1 MKEIKN
7 IQELRKVLCKTLIEV
22 KSGSCDV
29 NQATEVNNA
38 AGKIVQTAKLE
49 MDYARARKETP
60 IIDFMG
66 SDA

>member
-22 KSGSCDV
+22 KSGHCDV
-29 NQATEVNNA
+29 SQATEVNNA

-60 IIDFMG
+60 LIEFMG
-66 SDA
+66 AEA